1 MKEYKSLQDRTK
13 NYALR
18 IIRLVSSLP
27 KTTEATAIGRQLIR
41 SGTSVA
47 ANTRSAFRA
56 RSKKE
61 FIAKLGIVIEETDE
75 SMLWLELLKD
85 SKIVG
90 ENKLI
95 NLLQETN
102 ELVSIFVSIVKS
114 SKNKTQSHKSD
125 L

>member
-1 MKEYKSLQDRTK
+1 MEKTLMKEYKSLQDRTK

-75 SMLWLELLKD
+75 SMLWIELLKD

-90 ENKLI
+90 
-95 NLLQETN
+95 
-102 ELVSIFVSIVKS
+102 
-114 SKNKTQSHKSD
+114 
-125 L
+125 